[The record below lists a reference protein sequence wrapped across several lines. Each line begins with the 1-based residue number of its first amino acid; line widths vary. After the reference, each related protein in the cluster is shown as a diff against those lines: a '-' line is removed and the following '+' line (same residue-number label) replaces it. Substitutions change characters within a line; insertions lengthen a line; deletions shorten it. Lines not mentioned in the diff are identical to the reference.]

1 MATSYK
7 KYIRPD
13 TKVGLRLTAEER
25 KLLLS
30 LVCLDSECEEI
41 FRGIPMGKPILL
53 TLDQWDD
60 FSCYIAAKANHTDDD
75 KLQQKLDAIFAVI
88 EKILN
93 CYSEDQV
100 VFV

>member
-1 MATSYK
+1 MTTSYQ

-13 TKVGLRLTAEER
+13 TKVGLRLTAKER
-25 KLLLS
+25 RLILNLA
-30 LVCLDSECEEI
+30 CLDGECEEI
-41 FRGIPMGKPILL
+41 VRGTLMGKPILL